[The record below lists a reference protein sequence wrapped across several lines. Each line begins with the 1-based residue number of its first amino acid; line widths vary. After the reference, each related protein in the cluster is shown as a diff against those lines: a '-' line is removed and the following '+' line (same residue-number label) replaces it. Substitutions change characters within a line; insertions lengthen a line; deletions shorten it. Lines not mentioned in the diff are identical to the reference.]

1 MGNNLQ
7 LNERHIQSI
16 QKSFTNRFKF
26 KWIMFWNVPLAFFCG
41 LKIMELTEERCRV
54 TVPYKR
60 LNKNPFRSTYWAVL
74 GMAAEMSTAAL
85 LIMYTFKQKP
95 SMATLIV
102 SCKAEFIK
110 KATDVTTF
118 ICNDGLK
125 IKDALLESM
134 ETKEPQLVECFAS
147 GKNERNEDVAH
158 FVFTW
163 SLKVRQNNF

>member
-1 MGNNLQ
+1 MSKSFRVD
-7 LNERHIQSI
+7 EKHIQSI
-16 QKSFTNRFKF
+16 QESFTNRFKF

-85 LIMYTFKQKP
+85 LIMNTFKQKP

-110 KATDVTTF
+110 KATGVSTF
-118 ICNDGLK
+118 VCYDGLK
-125 IKDALLESM
+125 IKDALLKAM
-134 ETKEPQLVECFAS
+134 ETKEPQLVECLAS
-147 GKNERNEDVAH
+147 GKNEQNEDVGH

-163 SLKVRQNNF
+163 SVKVRSE